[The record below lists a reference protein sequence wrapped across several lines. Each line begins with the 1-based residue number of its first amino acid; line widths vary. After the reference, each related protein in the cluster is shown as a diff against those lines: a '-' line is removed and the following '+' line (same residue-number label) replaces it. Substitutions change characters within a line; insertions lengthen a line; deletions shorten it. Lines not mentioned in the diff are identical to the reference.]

1 MCFLY
6 IEKERHVKAN
16 ARDYNDKF
24 SYAVS
29 RPQNDFALLTSV
41 GCII

>member
-6 IEKERHVKAN
+6 VEKERHVKAN

-24 SYAVS
+24 CYAVS
-29 RPQNDFALLTSV
+29 RPQNAITVGLLCSQV
-41 GCII
+41 